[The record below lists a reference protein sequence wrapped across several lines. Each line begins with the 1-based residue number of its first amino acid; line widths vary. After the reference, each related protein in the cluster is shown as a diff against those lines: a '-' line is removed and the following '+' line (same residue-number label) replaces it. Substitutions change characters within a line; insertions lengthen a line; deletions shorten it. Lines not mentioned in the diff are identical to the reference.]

1 MMPNLKEST
10 EIDKDFTEKNKG
22 YLAEKSTPEKDEM
35 LKKSLESQCGDLLVS
50 DKKGAIIATAD
61 YNVSIENGK
70 PIIYKIENFEF
81 DKISREGLN
90 IGVIKNDLADGLS
103 KNAVDDLV
111 FTQKKEDNS
120 MNIGM

>member
-1 MMPNLKEST
+1 M
-10 EIDKDFTEKNKG
+10 FTEKNKG

-70 PIIYKIENFEF
+70 PSIYKIENFEF